1 MKTMCFSLA
10 AATTTGHL
18 TLKTSMCACWD
29 WTWTWKICVSVV
41 GAISM
46 YACVNLWLLMYSA
59 GGLGIIWAIP
69 VILYF
74 YIFHCP
80 RYKCI
85 VFISVEWVAILS
97 HITPTSAFVHLDDAS
112 KDTWIFLITT
122 HISLINL
129 NKRLWIR
136 RSFPRFNHPILWFA
150 MQKWLLMQPTF
161 TLFKTLTKALC
172 HHDQFYNGNMAL
184 NSIHV
189 LVY

>member
-1 MKTMCFSLA
+1 MTYNNRRSIIMQARHIKMLISHQISIICTNKSRCVNVQFPIIDFKLIYTNYNQHSFNSGNENDECFSLA

-74 YIFHCP
+74 YILYCC
-80 RYKCI
+80 RYKFI
-85 VFISVEWVAILS
+85 VFLSVHRIRISS
-97 HITPTSAFVHLDDAS
+97 FVHLVNVS
-112 KDTWIFLITT
+112 RDT
-122 HISLINL
+122 
-129 NKRLWIR
+129 
-136 RSFPRFNHPILWFA
+136 
-150 MQKWLLMQPTF
+150 
-161 TLFKTLTKALC
+161 
-172 HHDQFYNGNMAL
+172 
-184 NSIHV
+184 
-189 LVY
+189 